1 MFIEFS
7 LQLGIL
13 KLSLL
18 VLAEYLSAFSH
29 LYVLADTVLMVL
41 FEKLREAPLQQVDFG
56 VE

>member
-13 KLSLL
+13 KLGLL
-18 VLAEYLSAFSH
+18 VLAKYLSAFSH
-29 LYVLADTVLMVL
+29 LYVLADAMLRVL
-41 FEKLREAPLQQVDFG
+41 FGKLREAPLQQVDLG